1 MRVPAG
7 MSRPGD
13 ITGPERPVE
22 VEGVP
27 DQEGVETSD
36 AADRVDMDPAQQPN
50 YTDPDRPDL
59 T

>member
-1 MRVPAG
+1 MRVPGG

-13 ITGPERPVE
+13 TAGPERPVE

-27 DQEGVETSD
+27 ETEGVEPAD
-36 AADRVDMDPAQQPN
+36 AADRVDMDPAEQPN
-50 YTDPDRPDL
+50 YTDPERPDL